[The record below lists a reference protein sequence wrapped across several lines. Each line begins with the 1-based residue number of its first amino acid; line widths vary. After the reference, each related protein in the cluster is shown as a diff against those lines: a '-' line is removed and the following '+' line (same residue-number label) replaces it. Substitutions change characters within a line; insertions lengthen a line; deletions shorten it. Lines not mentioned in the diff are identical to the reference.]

1 MIMAKRTAIIP
12 RAAVARIL
20 VKNGAGRVGED
31 AVDAFREVL
40 EDAAKDIAE
49 RSVQVSKHAGRKT
62 IHEED
67 IKLAVK

>member
-1 MIMAKRTAIIP
+1 MAKRATIIP

-20 VKNGAGRVGED
+20 VNNGAARVGED
-31 AVDAFREVL
+31 AVDAFTEVL
-40 EDAAKDIAE
+40 EGIAKDIAD
-49 RSVQVSKHAGRKT
+49 RALVVSRHAGRKT